1 MFSRK
6 SKTEWMY
13 KWDSLR
19 YLATPNTPPHTHTH
33 THTHI
38 NYFIIYQ
45 METIYRILFVRELE

>member
-13 KWDSLR
+13 KWDALK
-19 YLATPNTPPHTHTH
+19 YFATPNTPHHTHTH
-33 THTHI
+33 T

-45 METIYRILFVRELE
+45 VEMIYRILFERELE